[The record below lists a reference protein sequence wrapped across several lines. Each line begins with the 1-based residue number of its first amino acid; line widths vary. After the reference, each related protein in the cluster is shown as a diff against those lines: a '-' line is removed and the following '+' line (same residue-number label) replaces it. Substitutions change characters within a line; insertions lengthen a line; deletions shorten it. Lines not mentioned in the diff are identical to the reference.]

1 MACSLV
7 RSPTTEYLQRSAL
20 EVLET
25 SWDEGDGE
33 APWAPHHPSAVPV
46 VAKAHF
52 VTQMP
57 PMPQM
62 PRMPRAAAVNELGV
76 LVEVAKVA

>member
-1 MACSLV
+1 M
-7 RSPTTEYLQRSAL
+7 
-20 EVLET
+20 
-25 SWDEGDGE
+25 
-33 APWAPHHPSAVPV
+33 PV